1 MFVSVVL
8 NEIWI
13 IDPRHRS
20 FFSLDWYVHEFIQ
33 FFSFFEKSSFKLC
46 CSHQAC
52 CLRYYLGEI
61 KSGIHMY
68 RSLPLN
74 LYTSVFG
81 CGCGFRFEQ
90 KFWRIDGSGEKRQQS
105 ADSHTP
111 IHPPL
116 IWPLLG
122 MGKTCQKWEC
132 DKHFVIMTSRDI
144 ACFVGSKNKKKF
156 YLCWQKNFFC
166 QHRIP
171 SFLASHENSKPTS
184 QDTL

>member
-1 MFVSVVL
+1 MRALMFGSLVL

-20 FFSLDWYVHEFIQ
+20 FFSLDRYVHEFIQ
-33 FFSFFEKSSFKLC
+33 MFSFSERSSFKLRCETVNVIVLC

-81 CGCGFRFEQ
+81 CGCGFGFEQ
-90 KFWRIDGSGEKRQQS
+90 KFGRIAGSGGKRATIGGFAYPYS
-105 ADSHTP
+105 
-111 IHPPL
+111 PPSYL
-116 IWPLLG
+116 VTAG
-122 MGKTCQKWEC
+122 NGENM
-132 DKHFVIMTSRDI
+132 
-144 ACFVGSKNKKKF
+144 SKM
-156 YLCWQKNFFC
+156 
-166 QHRIP
+166 RM
-171 SFLASHENSKPTS
+171 
-184 QDTL
+184 

>member
-1 MFVSVVL
+1 MPTLMFVSVVL

-81 CGCGFRFEQ
+81 CGCGFGFEQ
-90 KFWRIDGSGEKRQQS
+90 KFGRIAGSGGKRATIGGFAYPYS
-105 ADSHTP
+105 PSSYLATA
-111 IHPPL
+111 
-116 IWPLLG
+116 G
-122 MGKTCQKWEC
+122 NGENM
-132 DKHFVIMTSRDI
+132 
-144 ACFVGSKNKKKF
+144 SKM
-156 YLCWQKNFFC
+156 
-166 QHRIP
+166 RM
-171 SFLASHENSKPTS
+171 
-184 QDTL
+184 